1 MVGECWG
8 NLFKCIRGKL
18 KRLKKKYSNY
28 EGDGCE
34 KIYCKD
40 EFVGDCYN

>member
-1 MVGECWG
+1 MVGECRG
-8 NLFKCIRGKL
+8 KLFKRTRGKL
-18 KRLKKKYSNY
+18 KRLKKKHSNH

-34 KIYCKD
+34 KIHCKD